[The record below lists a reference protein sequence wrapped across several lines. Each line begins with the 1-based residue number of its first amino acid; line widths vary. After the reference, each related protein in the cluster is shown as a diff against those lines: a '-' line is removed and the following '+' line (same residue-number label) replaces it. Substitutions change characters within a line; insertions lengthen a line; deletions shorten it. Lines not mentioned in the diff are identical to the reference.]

1 MSIGSKSFHLQYLK
15 VVVFHAKNEHT
26 QKGFFLFCEYWHN
39 DEQTKIGT
47 IVKKATFNLLRYR
60 NNSIIK
66 VVDFCLKENHFQKY
80 WANLSYVGNSQNTLL
95 NVDRCS
101 I

>member
-47 IVKKATFNLLRYR
+47 IVKKQP
-60 NNSIIK
+60 SICWDIETIQ
-66 VVDFCLKENHFQKY
+66 L
-80 WANLSYVGNSQNTLL
+80 
-95 NVDRCS
+95 
-101 I
+101 